1 MEEILASKLEPP
13 SFVVGH
19 DHLDAYMRESL
30 MDRSTE
36 TTMIQSE
43 DFTKPD
49 SVSKDVLNVRET
61 GTRSANPNGFRME
74 ETNIFGLNT
83 EPVISSKID
92 MGMVRNNV
100 EARSKET
107 AKRLADSATQD
118 FQGPMTA
125 KEADDL
131 RQKTIAGGKYRL
143 KVFSSQKTADN
154 PKTKVP
160 DKQKSKT
167 EMTSKHI
174 FDSVQPKQTE
184 FSSDQQVS
192 KISMSRV
199 DRSFDN
205 ETKFGIMQ
213 YHDSRPIGKVEKIRS
228 SVGVSENTTEFGT
241 QTKGEANNKRLSIIL
256 ESVKHKTEQGQK
268 LNEQYKSDSRPGV
281 KIGDDISKNRNQ
293 SLSSTTNNSHLTDR
307 SYVSMKDHVD
317 TDIYGN
323 RKNQLS
329 STTNNSHLTDRS
341 YVSMK
346 DHVDTDIYGN
356 RKNQLSS
363 TTNNSHLTD
372 RSYVSM
378 KDHVDTD
385 IYGNRG
391 NQLSST
397 TNNSHLTDN
406 SAKVKTAVKHADPG
420 QLAKVKYN
428 VVDLRDQ
435 SHGIKNYSAAKLVKG
450 KSKMGESMNES
461 TTWKTSVKNSQNTN
475 KNPEWRSATQGQ
487 TTVGDESTTY
497 GHNSYSV
504 GNGGVILGSKDVRST
519 YFDQDSGQV
528 GEKITA

>member
-356 RKNQLSS
+356 R
-363 TTNNSHLTD
+363 
-372 RSYVSM
+372 
-378 KDHVDTD
+378 
-385 IYGNRG
+385 G